1 MSSALA
7 KTATTDAAARV
18 GWAAALDTLEVSLDA
33 AARTMAASTMSGSTS
48 AEGELASALTIW
60 TPPVGLGALPADF
73 AVRAGDLLINQQ
85 KLIIELEQARS
96 VTLKHLTAVRLVPSD
111 RDARA
116 SVYLDVAG

>member
-1 MSSALA
+1 M
-7 KTATTDAAARV
+7 
-18 GWAAALDTLEVSLDA
+18 
-33 AARTMAASTMSGSTS
+33 AARTTSGSTS

-60 TPPVGLGALPADF
+60 TPPVGLGTLPADF
-73 AVRAGDLLINQQ
+73 AVRASDLLTNQQ